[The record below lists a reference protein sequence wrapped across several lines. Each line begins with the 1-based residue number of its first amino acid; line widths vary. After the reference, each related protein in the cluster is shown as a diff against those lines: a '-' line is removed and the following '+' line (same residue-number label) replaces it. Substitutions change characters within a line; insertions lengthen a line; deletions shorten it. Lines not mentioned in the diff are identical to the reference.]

1 MSNTNKAH
9 YEESVVLKEKLRQSG
24 VRENELL
31 TEVQSVQQ
39 QMKQVKQE
47 LAQSRQQYELTI
59 GQKDKIILSLKNEK
73 I

>member
-31 TEVQSVQQ
+31 TEVQNVQQ
-39 QMKQVKQE
+39 QIKQVKQE
-47 LAQSRQQYELTI
+47 LAQSRQQFELTI
-59 GQKDKIILSLKNEK
+59 GQKDKIILSLKN
-73 I
+73 

>member
-39 QMKQVKQE
+39 QMKQIKQE

-59 GQKDKIILSLKNEK
+59 GQKDKIILSLKN
-73 I
+73 

>member
-1 MSNTNKAH
+1 LSNTNKAH

-39 QMKQVKQE
+39 QIKQVKQE
-47 LAQSRQQYELTI
+47 LAQSRQQFELTI
-59 GQKDKIILSLKNEK
+59 GQKDKIILSLKN
-73 I
+73 

>member
-24 VRENELL
+24 FRENELL

-39 QMKQVKQE
+39 QIKQVKQE
-47 LAQSRQQYELTI
+47 LAQIRQQFELTI
-59 GQKDKIILSLKNEK
+59 GQKDKIILSLKN
-73 I
+73 

>member
-39 QMKQVKQE
+39 QIKQVKQE
-47 LAQSRQQYELTI
+47 LVQSRQQFELTI
-59 GQKDKIILSLKNEK
+59 GQKDKIILSLKN
-73 I
+73 

>member
-59 GQKDKIILSLKNEK
+59 GQKDKIILSLKN
-73 I
+73 

>member
-1 MSNTNKAH
+1 LSNTNKAH

-59 GQKDKIILSLKNEK
+59 GQKDKIILSLKN
-73 I
+73 

>member
-39 QMKQVKQE
+39 QIKQVKQE
-47 LAQSRQQYELTI
+47 LSQSRQQFELTI
-59 GQKDKIILSLKNEK
+59 GQKDKIILSLKN
-73 I
+73 

>member
-39 QMKQVKQE
+39 QIKQVKQE
-47 LAQSRQQYELTI
+47 LAQSRQQFELTI
-59 GQKDKIILSLKNEK
+59 GQKDKIILSLKN
-73 I
+73 